1 MAESLLSNPTCGI
14 KSHYHRYKSPH
25 KYCDWG
31 ERGRKEERFGRR
43 EGEGRGEVEGKEGGV
58 REKVEGRE
66 GGAGI
71 GPSHWTTF
79 PRATGSRTP
88 FPFPG
93 ESSGYLRHERVVSG
107 GSPKHPIEQ
116 AACSGARRRRR
127 DPELPSEVSVLRN
140 VWRTCLWH

>member
-1 MAESLLSNPTCGI
+1 MTLHKQTTVAESLLSNPTCGI

-66 GGAGI
+66 GGQALAPAI
-71 GPSHWTTF
+71 GLHF
-79 PRATGSRTP
+79 PEP
-88 FPFPG
+88 PG
-93 ESSGYLRHERVVSG
+93 AERRFRFL
-107 GSPKHPIEQ
+107 
-116 AACSGARRRRR
+116 ARVRG
-127 DPELPSEVSVLRN
+127 
-140 VWRTCLWH
+140 TCVTRGLCLEDLLSIP